1 VRGVLRT
8 RVGFSGGSTPSPTYR
23 TIGDH
28 TETVD
33 IEYDPKIVSYA
44 ELLKMFWENHDPSSS
59 CSRQYMS
66 AIFYHGEEQKKLAE
80 LTFKQEC
87 EKRKVSTVVEPA
99 GQFYNAE
106 DYHQK
111 YMLQKHPE
119 LMEFLELKRGPE
131 LADNHVATRLNG
143 YIAGYG
149 TKEDFEAEKKTL
161 NLSEDAVQYI
171 LDNFKYTLNQY

>member
-8 RVGFSGGSTPSPTYR
+8 KVGFSGGSTPSPTYR

-28 TETVD
+28 TETVE
-33 IEYDPKIVSYA
+33 IEFDPTKISYA
-44 ELLKMFWENHDPSSS
+44 ELLQLFWQNHDPTSS

-66 AIFYHGEEQKKLAE
+66 AIFYHGEQQKKLAE
-80 LTFKQEC
+80 RTFKKES
-87 EKRKVSTVVEPA
+87 ESRKVETVIAPA
-99 GQFYNAE
+99 REFYNAE

-119 LMEFLELKRGPE
+119 LMEFLNFKRGLE
-131 LADNHVATRLNG
+131 FIDSVVASRLNG

-149 TKEDFEAEKKTL
+149 TKADFELEKESL
-161 NLSEDAVQYI
+161 NLPEDAVEYI
-171 LDNFKYTLNQY
+171 MDNFKYTLNQ